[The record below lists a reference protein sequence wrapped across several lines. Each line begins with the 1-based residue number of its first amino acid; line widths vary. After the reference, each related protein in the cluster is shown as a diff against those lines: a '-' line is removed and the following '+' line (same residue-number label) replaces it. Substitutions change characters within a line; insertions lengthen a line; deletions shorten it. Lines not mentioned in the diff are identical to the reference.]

1 MDNSISILQ
10 NPAPG
15 TKFLR
20 FRGDTET
27 FTLSLSKKEAGS
39 AWIRTNIGHAKIIRN
54 EIIKKVANKEP
65 HLGRDWFDIPM
76 EQVDEFS
83 FKVVLPL
90 CETGH
95 FEAKCFFIKKGAAGP
110 VWPEGHNITIN
121 VEPAHTC
128 SSNIIYN
135 AFVRQFG
142 YNKSGD
148 AIKHLTPRL
157 KDLDD
162 EGYTVIPPSGTF
174 RDLIKE
180 LDFIIGKLGC
190 RIIQLLPVN
199 PTPTTFGRMGRFG
212 SPFAALS
219 FTAVDSAQAEFD
231 PKATPLEQFIELVDA
246 VHQRNAKIIIDI
258 AVNHTGWGARLHETH
273 PEWLVRDPEGQIE
286 VPGAWGVRWED
297 LTRLDYTKKELW
309 FHIANVFLKWC
320 RRGVDGF
327 RCDAGYMIPEAAWK
341 YIIAVVRE
349 QYPETVFFLEG
360 LGGNIPVTGRL
371 LNKAGFNW
379 AYSELFQ
386 NFDRSQIEHYLP
398 GAMKSSDQEGLMV
411 HFAETHD
418 NNRLAADS
426 ALYAGMRTAL
436 CALASHSGAFGFANG
451 VEWYATEKINVHD
464 SPSLNWG
471 AIPNQVKHIC
481 RLNSILKN
489 HPAFFDK
496 TILKMIQKG
505 DGNFIVLLRHHVPTG
520 KKLLVLV
527 NLDCKNR
534 TKVSWNYME
543 TGMSESVFFDL
554 ITDKEISALVSGMQ
568 HYFFLDPGQV
578 LCLSPNMNDIKLIS
592 NNKSEK
598 FAIPARITRQLMRAK
613 ALEVFLFYNKIEETG
628 KFDPDEAARRLWRSP
643 EELCRTLNTC
653 SDESRVVTWQFP
665 RDKTR
670 EVMVPPDHFLLVCA
684 TAPFR
689 ARIVQDSKEDYKMI
703 AGEYSLPGAD
713 GKFFVLFSPLRIG
726 NDHRTILLDLAVY
739 EPGECEHF
747 TARLLL
753 LAKPENVV
761 IKRYFNRK
769 QVLEYPLLF
778 LDTNGRGTM
787 VRANSE
793 WGELKSR
800 YDALLAANIND
811 KFPEDRR
818 VMFTRCRAWLV
829 FQGYSQ
835 DINKDCLDAFAF
847 DYDSGGFWQFLVPS
861 GQGEYVF
868 LKICIKMLS
877 KENAVRM
884 LFYRCPDGKEKLND
898 EKEIKLILRPDIE
911 DRSFHETTKAYS
923 GLENIFPASVK
934 SNSKGFIFSAHQSRQ
949 ISIKTSR
956 GLFVSEPEWEYM
968 VNRPLDAQRS
978 LDPYSDLFSPGY
990 FYTMLKG
997 GEFVE
1002 LTAQVTDPAHI
1013 TGFSEKTIL
1022 PSEKDAAKIFSSGF
1036 NKKTDVKI
1044 DEALFKA
1051 MDMFV
1056 VDRGKLKSI
1065 IAGYP
1070 WFLDWGRDS
1079 LIFLRG
1085 MIAAGRYEDSK
1096 SVLKLFGQYEQ
1107 NGTLPNMIHGDN
1119 AENRNTSDAPLWFFT
1134 ACSNLVEA
1142 EKNES
1147 FLDSEC
1153 GGRTIRDILLSI
1165 GRCLISETGISGTA
1179 NSVKMDFESG
1189 LIFSPA
1195 HFTWMDTNYPA
1206 CTPREGYPI
1215 EIQALWCAALSFLC
1229 KIDPSENK
1237 KDWENLKEKVKTSIL
1252 DFFVIKGQ
1260 KHLADCLHTKT
1271 RGPASSAEPDDAL
1284 RPNQLFAVTLGAVSD
1299 QGVCRGIVDSCMEL
1313 IVPGAIRSLADR
1325 PVRFPIEIIDN
1336 GKRLNDPYK
1345 PYHGEYKGDE
1355 DTKRKPAYH
1364 NGTAWTWIFPS
1375 FCEAWFKAYGKK
1387 GRKTALAWLLSGA
1400 RLMGKGC
1407 VGQIPEILDGD
1418 SPHKQR
1424 GCDAQAWGVSE
1435 FLRVLRLLES

>member
-1 MDNSISILQ
+1 MDNSITVSQ

-15 TKFLR
+15 TKLLR

-27 FTLSLSKKEAGS
+27 FTLSLSKKETGN
-39 AWIRTNIGHAKIIRN
+39 AWVRTNIGHAGVIRN
-54 EIIKKVANKEP
+54 EIIREIADREP

-76 EQVDEFS
+76 EQVDKFL
-83 FKVVLPL
+83 FKAVLPL

-95 FEAKCFFIKKGAAGP
+95 FEAKCLFIKEGAAGP
-110 VWPEGHNITIN
+110 VWPEGDNITIN

-128 SSNIIYN
+128 ASNIIYN

-148 AIKHLTPRL
+148 GVKHLTPLL
-157 KDLDD
+157 KEFDSA
-162 EGYTVIPPSGTF
+162 GYTVIPPSGTF
-174 RDLIKE
+174 RDLVKE
-180 LDFIIGKLGC
+180 LDFIIGRLGC

-246 VHQRNAKIIIDI
+246 VHERSAKIIIDI

-273 PEWLVRDPEGQIE
+273 PEWLVRGPEGHIE

-309 FHIANVFLKWC
+309 FHVANIFLTWC

-327 RCDAGYMIPEAAWK
+327 RCDAGYMIPQPAWK
-341 YIIAVVRE
+341 YMIAIVRE
-349 QYPETVFFLEG
+349 QYPETIFFLEG
-360 LGGNIPVTGRL
+360 LGGRISVTRSL

-386 NFDRSQIEHYLP
+386 NYDRSEIEHYLP
-398 GAMKSSDQEGLMV
+398 EAMKFSDEDGLMV

-426 ALYAGMRTAL
+426 IVYAGMRTAL
-436 CALASHSGAFGFANG
+436 CALSSHSGAFGFANG
-451 VEWYATEKINVHD
+451 VEWYADEKINVHD

-471 AIPNQVKHIC
+471 AVPNQVKHIC
-481 RLNSILKN
+481 RLTGILKK

-496 TILKMIQKG
+496 TTTQMIQKG
-505 DGNFIVLLRHHVPTG
+505 EGNFIVLLRHHIPSG
-520 KKLLVLV
+520 KKLLVLA
-527 NLDCKNR
+527 NLDCKNKTR
-534 TKVSWNYME
+534 GSWNYME
-543 TGMSESVFFDL
+543 TGMNEPVFFDL
-554 ITDKEISALVSGMQ
+554 ITGKEISVSVSGMQ

-578 LCLSPNMNDIKLIS
+578 LCLSPDMNDIKLIS

-598 FAIPARITRQLMRAK
+598 FVIPARITRQLMRAK
-613 ALEVFLFYNKIEETG
+613 ALEVFLFYNKIEETRA
-628 KFDPDEAARRLWRSP
+628 FDPDAAARKLWRSP
-643 EELCRTLNTC
+643 EEFCRALNNF

-670 EVMVPPDHFLLVCA
+670 EVMIPHDHFFLICA
-684 TAPFR
+684 IFPFR
-689 ARIVQDSKEDYKMI
+689 ARIVQDSKVL
-703 AGEYSLPGAD
+703 AGEDSLTGAD
-713 GKFFVLFSPLRIG
+713 GKFFVLFSPLHAG
-726 NDHRTILLDLAVY
+726 KCHRKILLDLAVY
-739 EPGECEHF
+739 EPGECEHV
-747 TARLLL
+747 TAQLLL
-753 LAKPENVV
+753 LARPENVG

-769 QVLEYPLLF
+769 QVLDYSLSF
-778 LDTNGRGTM
+778 LDTNGRGAM
-787 VRANSE
+787 VRANSR

-847 DYDSGGFWQFLVPS
+847 DYDSGGFWDFLVPS
-861 GQGEYVF
+861 GQGEYVL
-868 LKICIKMLS
+868 LKICIKMLP

-884 LFYRCPDGKEKLND
+884 LFYRCPGKGKEKLND
-898 EKEIKLILRPDIE
+898 EKEVKLILRPDIE
-911 DRSFHETTKAYS
+911 DRSFHETTKAYL
-923 GLENIFPASVK
+923 GLENIFSASVK
-934 SNSKGFIFSAHQSRQ
+934 PNSKGFIFSGHQDRQ
-949 ISIKTSR
+949 INIRVAR
-956 GLFVSEPEWEYM
+956 GSFVLEPEWEYM
-968 VNRPLDAQRS
+968 VHRPLDAQRA
-978 LDPYSDLFSPGY
+978 LDPDSDLFSPGY

-997 GEFVE
+997 GEFEE
-1002 LTAQVTDPAHI
+1002 LTAQVADSAHI
-1013 TGFSEKTIL
+1013 AAFKQKTAS
-1022 PSEKDAAKIFSSGF
+1022 PSLQDVEKIFSSGF
-1036 NKKTDVKI
+1036 HEKTDMKI
-1044 DEALFKA
+1044 DEALLKA

-1096 SVLKLFGQYEQ
+1096 SVLKLFGQYEE

-1134 ACSNLVEA
+1134 ACSELVEA
-1142 EKNES
+1142 ENNES

-1153 GGRTIRDILLSI
+1153 GGRTIRKILLSI
-1165 GRCLISETGISGTA
+1165 GRCIISETA
-1179 NSVKMDFESG
+1179 NRVKMDTESG

-1195 HFTWMDTNYPA
+1195 HFTWMDTNHPA
-1206 CTPREGYPI
+1206 CTPRQGYPI
-1215 EIQALWCAALSFLC
+1215 EIQALWYAALSFLC
-1229 KIDPSENK
+1229 KIDPSKDK
-1237 KDWENLKEKVKTSIL
+1237 KDWKELKERVKSSIL
-1252 DFFVIKGQ
+1252 DFFIIKGE
-1260 KHLADCLHTKT
+1260 KHLADCLYAKA
-1271 RGPASSAEPDDAL
+1271 GEPASAAEPDDAL

-1299 QGVCRGIVDSCMEL
+1299 QGVCRGIVDSCRQL

-1325 PVRFPIEIIDN
+1325 PVRFPLEIIDH
-1336 GKRLNDPYK
+1336 GKRLNDPYL
-1345 PYHGEYKGDE
+1345 PYQGKYKGDE

-1364 NGTAWTWIFPS
+1364 NGTAWTWVFPS
-1375 FCEAWFKAYGKK
+1375 FCEAWFKVYGKE
-1387 GRKTALAWLLSGA
+1387 GRKTALAWLLSSTT
-1400 RLMGKGC
+1400 LMDKKC

-1418 SPHKQR
+1418 APHKQR

-1435 FLRVLRLLES
+1435 FFRVLRLLITN